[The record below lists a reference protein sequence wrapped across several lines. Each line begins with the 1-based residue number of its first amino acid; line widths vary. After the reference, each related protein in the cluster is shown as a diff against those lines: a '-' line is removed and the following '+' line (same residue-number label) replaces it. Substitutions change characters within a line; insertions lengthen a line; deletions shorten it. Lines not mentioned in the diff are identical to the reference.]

1 LKNKISIRHLSAKPV
16 KGTRYVYEKFELK
29 IDLMSKI
36 PCFFPLPW
44 HFMYGKALGARHSQ
58 NEHPSAP
65 H

>member
-1 LKNKISIRHLSAKPV
+1 LKNTISILHLSAKPV
-16 KGTRYVYEKFELK
+16 KGTRYVYEKIELK

-36 PCFFPLPW
+36 PCFFSPA
-44 HFMYGKALGARHSQ
+44 MYGKALGARHSQ